1 MKEKL
6 RQSEIRDREIIFPSQ
21 SFEENSSQ
29 LNDSVI
35 SESPV
40 VKHEEKEN
48 DFFIP
53 KPVPKKKMT
62 VGRERYYILRKC
74 ETLMEKVKSLSLEN
88 YENFQVSVFCIFV
101 LKDIEGNYLKHE
113 ESGLTENEEIYKII
127 SDSYDKK
134 KPFYNKYRYSSFNF

>member
-40 VKHEEKEN
+40 LKQEEKEN

-53 KPVPKKKMT
+53 KPDPKKKIT

-74 ETLMEKVKSLSLEN
+74 KTLMEKVKSLNLEN
-88 YENFQVSVFCIFV
+88 HENFQVSVFCIFF
-101 LKDIEGNYLKHE
+101 LKDKEGKYLNHE
-113 ESGLTENEEIYKII
+113 DSGLKTENEEIYKII
-127 SDSYDKK
+127 TDSYDKK
-134 KPFYNKYRYSSFNF
+134 KNILQ